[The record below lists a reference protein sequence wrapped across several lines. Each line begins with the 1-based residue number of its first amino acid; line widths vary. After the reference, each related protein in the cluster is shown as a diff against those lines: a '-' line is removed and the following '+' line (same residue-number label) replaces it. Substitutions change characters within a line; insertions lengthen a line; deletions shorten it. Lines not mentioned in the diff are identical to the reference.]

1 MESHWY
7 AANGAEMFSQSPF
20 NLYQAPFASR
30 ATFRTGK
37 LTGHWIITDQ
47 NERKICDWNFVD
59 GRRDGKSSWWYP
71 NGNPMREINYVAG
84 QVHGELLEWDE
95 GGKLVTRV
103 EYEDGR
109 RLDQAVQKYKDGQK
123 QYEGDRAARAADH
136 EAAGRLVGSQAGHLR
151 PGRQRPE
158 ARRLDGLVPGRQ
170 EEVLGAVRTRSC
182 RGPIHLVA
190 QQRSARP
197 GGFVPGRPETRR
209 VDLVARER
217 AAFDS
222 GPVPQ

>member
-1 MESHWY
+1 
-7 AANGAEMFSQSPF
+7 
-20 NLYQAPFASR
+20 
-30 ATFRTGK
+30 
-37 LTGHWIITDQ
+37 
-47 NERKICDWNFVD
+47 
-59 GRRDGKSSWWYP
+59 
-71 NGNPMREINYVAG
+71 MREINYVAG

-123 QYEGDRAARAADH
+123 QYEGAVLHARLIMKQPDDWW
-136 EAAGRLVGSQAGHLR
+136 RRQAGHLR

-158 ARRLDGLVPGRQ
+158 ARRMDGLVPGRQ
-170 EEVLGAVRTRSC
+170 EEVLRKVRTRSC

-197 GGFVPGRPETRR
+197 GGFVSGRAQTRR